1 MYKLLVMRSKVRW
14 SAGKLVQWTT
24 LEVSAGSVWDFCVCV
39 CVCVYFRMSA
49 KFCFVF
55 FPFLTKRKNSFK
67 PEVNVNMKT
76 VGL

>member
-39 CVCVYFRMSA
+39 CVCISG
-49 KFCFVF
+49 CLQSFVF
-55 FPFLTKRKNSFK
+55 FPFLTKHKNSFK